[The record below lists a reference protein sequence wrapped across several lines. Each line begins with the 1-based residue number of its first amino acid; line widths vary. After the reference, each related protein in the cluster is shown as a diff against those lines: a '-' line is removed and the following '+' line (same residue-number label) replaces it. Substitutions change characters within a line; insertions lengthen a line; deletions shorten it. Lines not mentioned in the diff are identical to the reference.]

1 MKSLSQSSSHRKPV
15 GGVRSVVLTAT
26 DNVAEALFAASGT
39 LCTSLNFV
47 DEGALMEC
55 ELLEE
60 SSCFEE
66 KLSSESGVVSVAHNL
81 VLVAERN
88 VAEEWLAPEFRTESL
103 KRGLCAVV
111 TLNNG
116 CRLLVGYSERFGAQQ
131 PLRVVSIKSS
141 SGTRRTD
148 PPTVTLTLENFDTSI
163 ASVIVTD

>member
-26 DNVAEALFAASGT
+26 DNVAEALFATGGT
-39 LCTSLNFV
+39 LCTSLNFA
-47 DEGALMEC
+47 DEEALMEC

-66 KLSSESGVVSVAHNL
+66 ELTSESGVVAVAHRL
-81 VLVAERN
+81 TLVAERN
-88 VAEEWLAPEFRTESL
+88 AADGWLAPEFRAESL
-103 KRGLCAVV
+103 EGGLCAVV
-111 TLNNG
+111 TLNDG
-116 CRLLVGYSERFGAQQ
+116 RTLLVGYSERFGAKQ
-131 PLRVVSIKSS
+131 PLRVVSIRSS

>member
-26 DNVAEALFAASGT
+26 DNVAEALFAAGGT

-60 SSCFEE
+60 ESCFEE
-66 KLSSESGVVSVAHNL
+66 ELSSDSGAVAVKHRL
-81 VLVAERN
+81 SLVAERN
-88 VAEEWLAPEFRTESL
+88 EVDVWLAPEFRTESL
-103 KRGLCAVV
+103 NCGLCAVV
-111 TLNNG
+111 ELNDG
-116 CRLLVGYSERFGAQQ
+116 RRLLVGYSERFGAKQ

-148 PPTVTLTLENFDTSI
+148 PPKVSLTLENFDTTI